1 MGLLAK
7 NFQLHS
13 FKPWQTLAID
23 TILKGKDV
31 LVIQPTG
38 SGKSLCYQFPS
49 LVTHKITLVLT
60 PTISLM
66 ADQTTSLLAKGLR
79 ATFLG
84 TAQKDPSAEH
94 SVKNGEVDI
103 VYLTPERLFTETG
116 TIQHP
121 FLDLIKQILLLRC
134 AFHNGTRQRMSSRC
148 LKC

>member
-1 MGLLAK
+1 MLSIP
-7 NFQLHS
+7 FS
-13 FKPWQTLAID
+13 I
-23 TILKGKDV
+23 
-31 LVIQPTG
+31 
-38 SGKSLCYQFPS
+38 
-49 LVTHKITLVLT
+49 VTHKITLVLT

-121 FLDLIKQILLLRC
+121 FLDLIEQQRIGLVAIDEAHLVWSWNSFRC
-134 AFHNGTRQRMSSRC
+134 GHICIMC
-148 LKC
+148 LTCLCNTCCIFLC